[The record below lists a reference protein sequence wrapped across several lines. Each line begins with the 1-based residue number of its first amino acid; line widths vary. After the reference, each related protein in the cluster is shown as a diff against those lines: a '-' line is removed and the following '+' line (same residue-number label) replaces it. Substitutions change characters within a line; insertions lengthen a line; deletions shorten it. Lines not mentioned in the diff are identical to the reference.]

1 MGEIKSG
8 DTVAIHYTGTLADGS
23 TFDSSDGR
31 EPLEFVVG
39 SGQIIPGLD
48 KALPG
53 MSVGDKKVVE
63 IPCAEA
69 YGEINPANRQAIPRE
84 QIPADIPLELG
95 LTLQM
100 QSQDGQHAMP
110 VTVVELSDTVVTLD
124 ANHMLAGK
132 DLTFAIEVMSIKAA

>member
-1 MGEIKSG
+1 MTAAKSG
-8 DTVAIHYTGTLADGS
+8 DTVGIHYTGTLDDGS
-23 TFDSSDGR
+23 PFDSSDGR
-31 EPLEFVVG
+31 DPLQFVVG

-48 KALPG
+48 KAIPG
-53 MSVGDKKVVE
+53 MSVGDKKTVE

-69 YGEINPANRQAIPRE
+69 YGEINPDNRQAIPRE

-100 QSQDGQHAMP
+100 QSEDGRGMP
-110 VTVVELSDTVVTLD
+110 VTVVGLTDDEVTLD

-132 DLTFAIEVMSIKAA
+132 DLTFAIEIMSIQHA

>member
-1 MGEIKSG
+1 MSEIKSG
-8 DTVAIHYTGTLADGS
+8 DTVAIHYTGTLADGT
-23 TFDSSDGR
+23 TFDSSVGR
-31 EPLEFVVG
+31 DPLEFVVG

-69 YGEINPANRQAIPRE
+69 YGEVNEANRQAIPRGE
-84 QIPADIPLELG
+84 IPADIPLEIG

-100 QSQDGQHAMP
+100 QSQDGKHTMP
-110 VTVVELSDTVVTLD
+110 VTVVEMTDDTVTLD

-132 DLTFAIEVMSIKAA
+132 DLTFDFEIISIKAA